1 MGAQLRFGTAG
12 ATGGGW
18 SAQPGTLQPAL
29 VERSHEP
36 RWSWQAR
43 SPKTW
48 KDKARWYSLWSFGC
62 RVGYGTP
69 AGSDGAAPIGGRD
82 LASPDLFE
90 PYSCDGEGTQSCRFI
105 KGITK
110 NSSGTPISGVIVQA
124 FRTSDDA
131 YMGAVES
138 REDGSY
144 DCPTCSPAGI
154 AHYLVAYK
162 AGSPDTAGT
171 TVNTLTPTNVDGT

>member
-1 MGAQLRFGTAG
+1 MGVNLKYGTAG
-12 ATGGGW
+12 ATGGGY
-18 SAQPGTLQPAL
+18 AGQPGSLQAAFD
-29 VERSHEP
+29 ESRHEP
-36 RWSWQAR
+36 RWSWQQR

-48 KDKARWYSLWSFGC
+48 RDKNRWYSLWSFGC
-62 RVGYGTP
+62 RVGAGSP
-69 AGSDGAAPIGGRD
+69 IGSDGAGWYD
-82 LASPDLFE
+82 LSMRDLFE

-124 FRTSDDA
+124 FRTSDDY

-144 DCPTCSPAGI
+144 DCPTCSPAGVQ
-154 AHYLVAYK
+154 HYLVAYK